1 MAAQP
6 QSTNTLGL
14 CSVCG
19 NSESAVVL
27 AEAQWYPFWN
37 RDDDV
42 CPACIQQ
49 NLLRTLLAKGDAALH
64 EAIQTVWPLD
74 AEAAFGVLPTRL
86 RLHADPRFSRK
97 GVTIALVDAGFY
109 PHPDLVKP
117 RNRIRVWADAT
128 RDPVSVFR
136 FEAEVKPTWPD
147 WDGARDWQWHGT
159 MTSAVAAG
167 NGFLSRGFYSGLAHE
182 AALVLIQVRDSGGH
196 ISSASIHRALTWILN
211 FGPELGV
218 RAVSLS
224 VSGDPVSPLAG
235 NAVDEAV
242 AALVEAGISVLAAA
256 GNDGQRTLLPP
267 ATAPLALTVGGI
279 DDKNTFSHEEISLWH
294 SNYGNASNE
303 VPKPDLVAP
312 SIWVA
317 APVLPDT
324 SVAQEAQELFVRREQ
339 KDPNVHGRIAEL
351 KLITPHYQHVEGT
364 SFAAPI
370 LASAIACMLE
380 ANPTLTPRLIRDIL
394 KETAH
399 PVPGADRER
408 QGAGALSPGQA
419 VARAL
424 AELHS
429 PTARLQ
435 VSPRLSPEGISF
447 SLHDH
452 AATAVQILGSWDDW
466 RSPGITA
473 RPIEPGFWQTQ
484 PMPLAVG
491 RHAYKFLLDG
501 KHWLDDPDNPRKVP
515 DGLGGLN
522 SSVVIPNDGHP
533 QISEGDTQRP
543 IGATKIWREQRDS
556 NPRPP
561 A

>member
-1 MAAQP
+1 
-6 QSTNTLGL
+6 
-14 CSVCG
+14 VCG
-19 NSESAVVL
+19 NSESKVVL
-27 AEAQWYPFWN
+27 AEAKWYPYWD
-37 RDDDV
+37 RKDGA
-42 CPACIQQ
+42 CPACVQQ
-49 NLLRTLLAKGDAALH
+49 NLLQTLLTKGDAALH
-64 EAIQTVWPLD
+64 EAIQTAWPLD

-86 RLHADPRFSRK
+86 RLHADPRFSGK
-97 GVTIALVDAGFY
+97 GITIALVDAGFY
-109 PHPDLVKP
+109 PHPDLVQP

-128 RDPVSVFR
+128 HDPVSVFH
-136 FEAEVKPTWPD
+136 FEPEEAPNWPD
-147 WDGARDWQWHGT
+147 WESARDWQWHGT
-159 MTSAVAAG
+159 MTSTVAAG
-167 NGFLSRGFYSGLAHE
+167 NGFLSHGLYSGLAH
-182 AALVLIQVRDSGGH
+182 AAELVLIQVRDSEGH
-196 ISSASIHRALTWILN
+196 ISSASIHRALAWILN
-211 FGPELGV
+211 HGSALGV
-218 RAVSLS
+218 RIVSLS

-242 AALVEAGISVLAAA
+242 AALVEAGISVVAAA
-256 GNDGQRTLLPP
+256 GNDGQRSLLPP

-279 DDKNTFSHEEISLWH
+279 DDKNTFSHEEIALWH
-294 SNYGNASNE
+294 SNYGTASND

-324 SVAQEAQELFVRREQ
+324 SVAQEARDLFVRREQ
-339 KDPNVHGRIAEL
+339 RDSNVHGRIAEL
-351 KLITPHYQHVEGT
+351 KLITPYYQHVEGT

-370 LASAIACMLE
+370 VASAIACMLE
-380 ANPTLTPRLIRDIL
+380 ANPALTPLLVRDVL

-399 PVPGADRER
+399 PVPGADRKR

-424 AELHS
+424 AERHS
-429 PTARLQ
+429 LTASLQ

-452 AATAVQILGSWDDW
+452 AATTVQVLGSWDDW
-466 RSPGITA
+466 RSPGIAA
-473 RPIEPGFWQTQ
+473 RPIEPGFWRTQ
-484 PMPLAVG
+484 PMPLPVG

-501 KHWLDDPDNPRKVP
+501 KRWLDDPDNPRKAP

-533 QISEGDTQRP
+533 QISEVDMQRP
-543 IGATKIWREQRDS
+543 MGATKTWRERRDS